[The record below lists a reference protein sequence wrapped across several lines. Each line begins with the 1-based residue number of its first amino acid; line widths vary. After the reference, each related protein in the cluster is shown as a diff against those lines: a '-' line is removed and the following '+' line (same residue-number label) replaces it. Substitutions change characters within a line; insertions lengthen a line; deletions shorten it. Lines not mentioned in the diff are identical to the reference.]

1 MEEGLTFT
9 SLKLKLQIDKKVDRV
24 IGLAENSGHWLKILK
39 VQARDFYLGKDRE
52 GTQTRQDPNSNPFH
66 STYNSRDLVCS
77 LPNGT
82 GDTEVNETPSLCL

>member
-24 IGLAENSGHWLKILK
+24 IGLAENSGHWLKIVK
-39 VQARDFYLGKDRE
+39 VQARDFYLGKDGE

-66 STYNSRDLVCS
+66 STYNS
-77 LPNGT
+77 
-82 GDTEVNETPSLCL
+82 